1 MIARS
6 DLLLLVLLAVVP
18 VAGCGGPTD
27 LELPAGE
34 ATIEGPIVA
43 RDVPL
48 GIADDEVPTVHVK
61 RDDDDSCG
69 IIFAVEDFTVIARLT
84 GGRALVP
91 AVVEELEVGR
101 RVRVWARGAIA
112 ESCPAQG
119 RAEAVVLLPD
129 GPHTQRGR
137 VPPGRGSHP

>member
-1 MIARS
+1 MTARS
-6 DLLLLVLLAVVP
+6 DLLLLVLLSVVP
-18 VAGCGGPTD
+18 VAGCDGPTD

-34 ATIEGPIVA
+34 PTIEGPIVA

-69 IIFAVEDFTVIARLT
+69 IIFAVEDFTEIVRRT
-84 GGRALVP
+84 GAGALVP
-91 AVVEELEVGR
+91 AGVEDLEVGR
-101 RVRVWARGAIA
+101 RVRVWARGGIA

-119 RAEAVVLLPD
+119 RAEAVELLP
-129 GPHTQRGR
+129 
-137 VPPGRGSHP
+137 